1 MSSMTT
7 KKITSIGQL
16 MTEKLETIDLS
27 DSAQKAAKKM
37 RDKNVSSLIV
47 VDDNSKKPI
56 GIVTERDL
64 VIKVCTHDA
73 HSSTIL
79 VNDIMSS
86 PLATTDALSPV
97 EVAAEIMS
105 QNKVRHLLVVEDDD
119 INKPLG
125 IITPTDFV
133 GYLKENLNID
143 DVNARILESI
153 QEAKEEEDDGRVSE
167 DLEQEGKLPENP
179 QKGGEEYEDEK
190 PRQGSDKFLGSTHG

>member
-1 MSSMTT
+1 MTT

-47 VDDNSKKPI
+47 ADNSKKPI

-64 VIKVCTHDA
+64 VREVCTHDA
-73 HSSTIL
+73 HSSSIL
-79 VNDIMSS
+79 VKDIMSS

-105 QNKVRHLLVVEDDD
+105 ENKVRHLLVVEDDD

-133 GYLKENLNID
+133 GYLKENLNMD
-143 DVNARILESI
+143 DVNARILQSI
-153 QEAKEEEDDGRVSE
+153 QEAKYDDEDRVSE
-167 DLEQEGKLPENP
+167 DLEQEGKLPKNP
-179 QKGGEEYEDEK
+179 QKGGEEYEDER
-190 PRQGSDKFLGSTHG
+190 PRQGSDKFLGSSHG

>member
-1 MSSMTT
+1 MTT

-27 DSAQKAAKKM
+27 DSGQKAAKKM

-47 VDDNSKKPI
+47 VDGNSKKPI

-64 VIKVCTHDA
+64 VTKVCTHDA
-73 HSSTIL
+73 HSSSIL
-79 VNDIMSS
+79 VEDIMSS

-97 EVAAEIMS
+97 EVAADIMS

-143 DVNARILESI
+143 DVNARILQSI
-153 QEAKEEEDDGRVSE
+153 QEAKEDDDGRVSE
-167 DLEQEGKLPENP
+167 DLEQEGKLPKNP

-190 PRQGSDKFLGSTHG
+190 PRQGSDKFLGSTQG

>member
-1 MSSMTT
+1 MTT

-16 MTEKLETIDLS
+16 MTKKLETIDLS

-37 RDKNVSSLIV
+37 RDKNVGSLIV
-47 VDDNSKKPI
+47 VDNSKKPL

-64 VIKVCTHDA
+64 VRKVCTHDA
-73 HSSTIL
+73 HSSSIL
-79 VNDIMSS
+79 VEDIMSS

-105 QNKVRHLLVVEDDD
+105 QNKVSHLLVVEDDD

-133 GYLKENLNID
+133 EYLKENLNID
-143 DVNARILESI
+143 DVNARILQSI
-153 QEAKEEEDDGRVSE
+153 QDAKEDHGGVSE
-167 DLEQEGKLPENP
+167 DLEQEGKLPKNP
-179 QKGGEEYEDEK
+179 QKGGEEFEDEK
-190 PRQGSDKFLGSTHG
+190 PRQGSDKFLGSTQG

>member
-16 MTEKLETIDLS
+16 MTEKLETIGLS

-56 GIVTERDL
+56 GIITEHDL

-73 HSSTIL
+73 HSSTIV

-105 QNKVRHLLVVEDDD
+105 ENKVRHLLVVEDDD

-125 IITPTDFV
+125 IITPADFV

-143 DVNARILESI
+143 DVNARILQSI
-153 QEAKEEEDDGRVSE
+153 QETKEEDDGRVSE